1 MMSLYENVVAAFA
14 YRSTRWN
21 SRAGRREYNIL
32 LSYQRHSTRQG
43 DNVNF
48 AEEISIPNN
57 NNKHNYKINNYNNLY
72 YWLKHK
78 SFSFFSVE
86 ANAADEL

>member
-1 MMSLYENVVAAFA
+1 MSLYENVVAAPA

-21 SRAGRREYNIL
+21 SKVGRGEYNIL
-32 LSYQRHSTRQG
+32 LSYQRHSTS
-43 DNVNF
+43 DNVKF
-48 AEEISIPNN
+48 AVEISIPNN

-78 SFSFFSVE
+78 SFSFFLVE